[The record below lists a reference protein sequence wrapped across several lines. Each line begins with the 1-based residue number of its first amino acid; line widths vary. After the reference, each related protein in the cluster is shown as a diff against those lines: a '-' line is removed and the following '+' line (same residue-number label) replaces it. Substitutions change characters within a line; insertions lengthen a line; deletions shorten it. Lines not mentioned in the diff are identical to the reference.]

1 MNRIIFGGTFDP
13 IHKGHIR
20 IAKAILEKVQGELI
34 FVPAKSPRWKEP
46 LTDSNHRLNMLKAA
60 IKDSGLIATIE
71 DFELNSDADVNYS
84 VDTVQYLYNKYP
96 NDKLY
101 FIIGADQVNQFEKWK
116 DGDKIAELTT
126 IIYVN
131 RPRYELNK
139 DNIARFHMMNS
150 EFFDSGDV
158 SSSEIRDLELIETTD
173 GVLRYIEDNRLYYV
187 KKMQE
192 FIDEH
197 RLTHSISV
205 ARLAVELNRINNLP
219 LNEYKVYVAALLHDI
234 GKLAYGKTPCGKT
247 LRELMEKSYP
257 EYLNTVPEFAYHQF
271 AGEKIAKNHFKI
283 TDEEILDA
291 IKWHATGKANMS
303 LLGMLVYASD
313 KIDPLRDFDS
323 TWLIDA
329 CKKDIYGG
337 FITTVTDNKKYL
349 INHKKDIYNK
359 YTKECFEMYIK
370 DEK

>member
-20 IAKAILEKVQGELI
+20 IAEAILKKVGGELI

-46 LTDSNHRLNMLKAA
+46 LTDANHRLNMLKAA
-60 IKDSGLIATIE
+60 ILDSGLTATIE
-71 DFELNSDADVNYS
+71 EFELNSNAEINYS
-84 VDTVQYLYNKYP
+84 VDTVQYLYDKYP
-96 NDKLY
+96 DDKLY

-116 DGDKIAELTT
+116 DGDVIAKLAT

-131 RPRYELNK
+131 RPRYELNQE
-139 DNIARFHMMNS
+139 NIKRYNMVNS

-158 SSSEIRDLELIETTD
+158 SSSEIRELKLIETTD
-173 GVLRYIEDNRLYYV
+173 GVLRYIEENHLYYV
-187 KKMQE
+187 KEMEKY
-192 FIDEH
+192 IDSH

-205 ARLAVELNRINNLP
+205 AKLAVEINRVNGKP

-234 GKLAYGKTPCGKT
+234 GKLLKDTTPCGKPIE
-247 LRELMEKSYP
+247 ELMRMSYP
-257 EYLNTVPEFAYHQF
+257 EYIDTVPPFAYHQF
-271 AGEKIAKNHFKI
+271 VGARIAKNHFEI
-283 TDEEILDA
+283 EDEEILDA
-291 IKWHATGKANMS
+291 IRWHATGKANMS

-329 CKKDIYGG
+329 CKKDIYEG
-337 FITTVTDNKKYL
+337 FITTVIDNKKYL
-349 INHKKDIYNK
+349 INHAKDIYNP
-359 YTKECFEMYIK
+359 YTKACFEMYIK
-370 DEK
+370 EE